1 MGINLS
7 AIDIIIDISCTGIFI
22 TFKKPMLFSRPSV
35 SALGVVVKVI
45 TDDPTIRKINLS
57 PMNIEILIPSLVILI
72 IHSLNTTS
80 PSVKNRLKLTL
91 IIKSIRTAFSPF
103 TINFT
108 GTFESEIATTKKS
121 VAKAYP
127 GHEFAINRETIKIMV
142 PKSFVLG
149 SSLCITESIG

>member
-22 TFKKPMLFSRPSV
+22 TFKKPILFSRPSV
-35 SALGVVVKVI
+35 SAFGVVVKVI

-57 PMNIEILIPSLVILI
+57 PMNIETLIPSLVILI
-72 IHSLNTTS
+72 IHNLNTTS
-80 PSVKNRLKLTL
+80 PSVKNKLKLTL

-103 TINFT
+103 IMNFT

-127 GHEFAINRETIKIMV
+127 GHEFARKREIIKTIV

-149 SSLCITESIG
+149 SSLCTKESTG